1 MKLPTTVR
9 ELRDSLAGGTTL
21 PQGRLI
27 PAVVLA
33 GGALLLVLTVTQTIL
48 MIGGETDDTAR
59 RPATGSEFEPP
70 QKMPAPGDAQ
80 DPFAPSL
87 ELARESHP
95 GPLVRELVALLK
107 DSGIETYRYRVTRHA
122 GMGAETD
129 FSADDEED
137 WALPPEED
145 DEGEEFVIDLGIP
158 SDVLGQEAAMAVA
171 DLLEW
176 RIALRLEASYANV
189 MSFFSSLPRSGRVW
203 ALPHVSLAQA
213 RHGITT
219 NALLLTWT
227 EPSESEVA
235 APAVAGVSGS
245 ASRDPFRGLVDE
257 GTRGRRAAALPHLGA
272 ISYGPEPIAWLNG
285 KRVAEG
291 DRLGAW
297 TVMQIAV
304 ADVTLRH
311 ESGTLCTIRGDH
323 DLLPQR

>member
-1 MKLPTTVR
+1 MTP
-9 ELRDSLAGGTTL
+9 

-33 GGALLLVLTVTQTIL
+33 GGALLLVLTVTQMLLLLT
-48 MIGGETDDTAR
+48 GETDDAATR
-59 RPATGSEFEPP
+59 TATGREFEPP
-70 QKMPAPGDAQ
+70 QDMPPSEDAQ
-80 DPFAPSL
+80 DPFAPSP

-122 GMGAETD
+122 GAGAD
-129 FSADDEED
+129 AGFAADDEED
-137 WALPPEED
+137 WALPPDEN
-145 DEGEEFVIDLGIP
+145 DEGEEFAIDLGIP

-176 RIALRLEASYANV
+176 RIALRLEASYADV

-203 ALPHVSLAQA
+203 ALPRLSLAQA
-213 RHGITT
+213 PHGITT

-227 EPSESEVA
+227 EPSESEMA
-235 APAVAGVSGS
+235 ALAVSGVSGS
-245 ASRDPFRGLVDE
+245 AARDPFHGLVDE
-257 GTRGRRAAALPHLGA
+257 GARGRRLPALPHLGA
-272 ISYGPEPIAWLNG
+272 ISHGPEPIAWLDG
-285 KRVAEG
+285 KRVGEG
-291 DRLGAW
+291 DRLGSW

-311 ESGTLCTIRGDH
+311 ESGTLCTVRGDH